1 MGRPRKPN
9 PPPPDALAAALM
21 VDSEGRLA
29 WRDRPRDNKRH
40 AGRLAGSV
48 QRGRRIVSMR
58 DADGVMRTIAADR
71 VAFVLAQGHYPQ
83 GRVAFVDGDSSN
95 LNPANLIETP
105 GRARSPGR
113 RGGKRAERALDM
125 AALLALDDGPL
136 TVSELA
142 GQTGAEATNTRRRLC
157 KLLAQGLVI
166 RPQCAPSRGWLLTA
180 AGRKAA
186 KDAEAD
192 LCGPAPPLRNGHAV
206 PWLKPIAD
214 YRRHM
219 TDEGGGR
226 RFG

>member
-29 WRDRPRDNKRH
+29 WKDRPRDNKRH

-95 LNPANLIETP
+95 L
-105 GRARSPGR
+105 
-113 RGGKRAERALDM
+113 
-125 AALLALDDGPL
+125 
-136 TVSELA
+136 
-142 GQTGAEATNTRRRLC
+142 Q
-157 KLLAQGLVI
+157 
-166 RPQCAPSRGWLLTA
+166 
-180 AGRKAA
+180 
-186 KDAEAD
+186 
-192 LCGPAPPLRNGHAV
+192 
-206 PWLKPIAD
+206 
-214 YRRHM
+214 RRHM
-219 TDEGGGR
+219 PGMSSGCSGGMKRVKTVLSG
-226 RFG
+226 